1 MNDHDRLPRQVDET
15 RRSARFTRR
24 WVPALLIAG
33 VCLATPLIAQAG
45 PSDDTLRAGADVY
58 SSACS
63 ACHQPGGVGLPGQ
76 FPPLSD
82 NPNVDDTD
90 YVATVIHEGLEGPIT
105 VDGVDYDG
113 IMPPQSA
120 LGDADT
126 DAVIAYIQ
134 SGFASPAAAAASEA
148 GDADGSGGLPSWF
161 QWVILAGVVIVLV
174 VFRRRIFG
182 VMDRRTLPWFDAALK
197 TAVIVIGMI
206 LLTTIIPARVIES
219 SAVRDLSREAQDLI
233 TLGFWAVGLFGGL
246 WVLWWAHRES
256 RI

>member
-1 MNDHDRLPRQVDET
+1 MIDQDSPPRHIGET
-15 RRSARFTRR
+15 RSSRRFARRFIPT
-24 WVPALLIAG
+24 LIIAG
-33 VCLATPLIAQAG
+33 VCLATPMLAHAG
-45 PSDDTLRAGADVY
+45 PSDDTLRTGADVY
-58 SSACS
+58 SSSCS
-63 ACHQPGGVGLPGQ
+63 SCHQPGGAGLPGQ

-90 YVATVIHEGLEGPIT
+90 YVATVIHEGLQGPIT
-105 VDGVDYDG
+105 VNGVAYDG

-120 LGDADT
+120 LSDADT

-134 SGFASPAAAAASEA
+134 SGFASPAAQAADGA

-174 VFRRRIFG
+174 VFRKRIFG

>member
-1 MNDHDRLPRQVDET
+1 MNDHDRLPRRVDET
-15 RRSARFTRR
+15 RWSARFARR
-24 WVPALLIAG
+24 LIPALIIAG
-33 VCLATPLIAQAG
+33 VCLATPLIAHAG
-45 PSDDTLRAGADVY
+45 PSDDTLRAGAEVY

-82 NPNVDDTD
+82 NPNVDDAD
-90 YVATVIHEGLEGPIT
+90 YVATVIHEGLQGPIT
-105 VDGVDYDG
+105 VDGVAYDG

-120 LGDADT
+120 LSDADT
-126 DAVIAYIQ
+126 DAVIVYMQ
-134 SGFASPAAAAASEA
+134 SGFASPAAADA

-174 VFRRRIFG
+174 VFRKRIFG

-197 TAVIVIGMI
+197 TAVIVVGMI

-219 SAVRDLSREAQDLI
+219 GAVRDLSGEVQDLI